1 MNLQLLQKS
10 LTEEFKTKKATT
22 VFIAEGLLINVVYH
36 NTIVASIDK
45 YGNVSLY
52 SGGYRTQ
59 TTKSRMNVVLSKMNL
74 TTRVVQRAKVWFVI
88 SDSGKLEFFEG
99 IIVSS

>member
-1 MNLQLLQKS
+1 MDLQLLQKA
-10 LTEEFKTKKATT
+10 LNEEFKTKKATT
-22 VFIAEGLLINVVYH
+22 VVIAGGLLLNVTYH
-36 NTIVASIDK
+36 NTNIASVDK

-52 SGGYRTQ
+52 SGGYKTQ

-74 TTRVVQRAKVWFVI
+74 ATRVVQRAKVWFVI

-99 IIVSS
+99 IIVS